1 MTRNSM
7 AVVVVAALGFLWAC
21 GGKQPEPAPPQPK
34 AAQPA
39 TGVGT
44 LAAAGLVFTVPEGWQ
59 KRAPSSS
66 MRLAEYGLPGSGGE
80 AELTVFSFGRGEGG
94 DAAANVNRWIGQ
106 FTAPGGGAAEHA
118 TRKMEADGLSV
129 TIVEAT
135 GTYTPTAMGPM
146 APRSE
151 PRPDQRLFGLIVE
164 GGPEGNVFVKVTG
177 PQATISEQEARLSA
191 LAAGVRKRP

>member
-21 GGKQPEPAPPQPK
+21 GGKHLSLHRLNL

-44 LAAAGLVFTVPEGWQ
+44 LAAGLVFTVPEGWQ

-164 GGPEGNVFVKVTG
+164 GGP
-177 PQATISEQEARLSA
+177 A
-191 LAAGVRKRP
+191 